1 MATPT
6 VSPPLSVGSL
16 LQRTLDLVGRHLTVL
31 LWCVVLVVTPLVLVG
46 GVLAVAVGS
55 GGLRTYNLGSTL
67 MALLAA
73 FGGLVGV
80 AACMFVALQ
89 DRAGLP
95 VTVPDA
101 LRYGVRWY
109 PRVLGVTLIAAIAV
123 FAGIIACIVPG
134 IFLAVRFALAVPS
147 LLVEGKPVA
156 ESLRRSWALV
166 ERRWWGTFGL
176 LLAGYLL
183 PAVIAF
189 VLQPIILALF
199 GLAVEPQSPGA
210 LIGLGVAQILGAC
223 VTMPFTAIFLVLLF
237 TEMVATQPAVAPA
250 GGWPP
255 PPPSAAAP
263 ATPVAPPPSAPVAPP
278 AADRPLPGGFLPP
291 APAAPPDGDGLA
303 PPPEHPPAAG
313 D

>member
-31 LWCVVLVVTPLVLVG
+31 LWCVVLVVTPLVVVG
-46 GVLAVAVGS
+46 GVLAVAVGA

-95 VTVPDA
+95 VTVQDA

-109 PRVLGVTLIAAIAV
+109 PRVLGVTLMAAIAV
-123 FAGIIACIVPG
+123 FAGLIACIVPG
-134 IFLAVRFALAVPS
+134 LFLAVRFALAVPS

-223 VTMPFTAIFLVLLF
+223 VSMPFTAIFLVLLYSD
-237 TEMVATQPAVAPA
+237 MVAIQPLAAPT

-255 PPPSAAAP
+255 PAP
-263 ATPVAPPPSAPVAPP
+263 AGTPPTPVAPPPAPVAPAP
-278 AADRPLPGGFLPP
+278 DAPLPVGFLPP
-291 APAAPPDGDGLA
+291 APGPPPGGDSLA

>member
-6 VSPPLSVGSL
+6 TSPPLSVGSL
-16 LQRTLDLVGRHLTVL
+16 LQRTLDLVGRHLAVL
-31 LWCVVLVVTPLVLVG
+31 LWCVVLVVTPLVVLG
-46 GVLAVAVGS
+46 GVLAVALGS

-80 AACMFVALQ
+80 AACMYTALQ

-95 VTVPDA
+95 VTAPDA
-101 LRYGVRWY
+101 LRYGLRWY
-109 PRVLGVTLIAAIAV
+109 PRILGVTLVAAVAV
-123 FAGIIACIVPG
+123 FAGLIACIVPG
-134 IFLAVRFALAVPS
+134 IFLAVRLALAVPA
-147 LLVEGKPVA
+147 LLVEGRPVM
-156 ESLRRSWALV
+156 ESLRRSWNLV

-199 GLAVEPQSPGA
+199 GLAVEPRSPGA

-223 VTMPFTAIFLVLLF
+223 VTMPFTAIYLVLLY

-255 PPPSAAAP
+255 PAAVDASP
-263 ATPVAPPPSAPVAPP
+263 TPVAPPPAVP
-278 AADRPLPGGFLPP
+278 ATLPADRPLPGGFLPP
-291 APAAPPDGDGLA
+291 APAPPPAGDGLA
-303 PPPEHPPAAG
+303 PPPERPPGAG
-313 D
+313 E